1 MRRLRVVHQTG
12 FRYDGEVSASYNEAR
27 MLPATGGHQFVLS
40 SQLDISPKAHV
51 YSYQD
56 YWGTRVSAFEVL
68 TPHQELSLTATSL
81 VEVQERQFGLQLLD
95 WEGIARAAVSQVTL
109 VEKLDTTALTA
120 VPDEVVELARSI
132 SSGKTPAQ
140 AAEAIC
146 LEIGDRM
153 EYVPGSTTVHS
164 TATDAWLNRKGVC
177 QDISHVCLG
186 ALRSVGIPARYAS
199 GYLHPDDDAEI
210 GQPVTGESHAWV
222 EWFTGEWNGFDPTNS
237 RPIGG
242 KHVVV
247 GRGRDYADVPPL
259 RGVYAGPYASELF
272 VSVTVT
278 LEA

>member
-1 MRRLRVVHQTG
+1 MRRLKVEHRTG
-12 FRYDGEVSASYNEAR
+12 LRYDGEVSASYNEAR

-40 SQLDISPKAHV
+40 SQLDIHPKAHV

-56 YWGTRVSAFEVL
+56 YWGTLVSAFELL
-68 TPHQELSLTATSL
+68 TPHQELELTATSL
-81 VEVQERQFGLQLLD
+81 VEVQERQYGLQLLD
-95 WEGIARAAVSQVTL
+95 WDGISRAAAGQTPI
-109 VEKLDTTALTA
+109 VEKLDVTPLTA
-120 VPDEVVELARSI
+120 VPEEVVELAKSI
-132 SSGKTPAQ
+132 RSGKTPAQ

-146 LEIGDRM
+146 LAIAEQM

-164 TATDAWLNRKGVC
+164 TATEAWGNRKGVC

-199 GYLHPDDDAEI
+199 GYLHPVSDAEI
-210 GQPVTGESHAWV
+210 GVPVAGESHAWV

-237 RPIGG
+237 LPIGG

-247 GRGRDYADVPPL
+247 GRGRDYSDVPPL
-259 RGVYAGPYASELF
+259 RGVYAGPYASSLF

>member
-1 MRRLRVVHQTG
+1 MRRLKVVHKTG

-40 SQLDISPKAHV
+40 SQLEISPKAHL
-51 YSYQD
+51 YGYQD
-56 YWGTRVSAFEVL
+56 YWGTRVSAFELLMPHSEL
-68 TPHQELSLTATSL
+68 TLTATSL
-81 VEVQERQFGLQLLD
+81 VEVQERQYGLQLLD
-95 WEGIARAAVSQVTL
+95 WDGIARAAVGQTHII
-109 VEKLDTTALTA
+109 EKLEVTPLTQ
-120 VPDEVVELARSI
+120 VPDDVVELATSLAA
-132 SSGKTPAQ
+132 GKTPAQ

-146 LEIGDRM
+146 LEIGDQM

-164 TATDAWLNRKGVC
+164 TAAEAWANRKGVC

-186 ALRSVGIPARYAS
+186 ALRAVGIPARYAS
-199 GYLHPDDDAEI
+199 GYLHPSSDAGI
-210 GQPVTGESHAWV
+210 GEPVAGESHAWV

-237 RPIGG
+237 LPIGG

-247 GRGRDYADVPPL
+247 GRGRDYTDVPPL
-259 RGVYAGPYASELF
+259 RGVYAGPYASALF

>member
-1 MRRLRVVHQTG
+1 MRRLRVVHETG

-40 SQLDISPKAHV
+40 SQLEISPKAPV

-56 YWGTRVSAFEVL
+56 YWGSRVSAFELL
-68 TPHQELSLTATSL
+68 TPHKQLSLKATSL

-95 WEGIARAAVSQVTL
+95 WDGITRAAAAQTHL
-109 VEKLDTTALTA
+109 VEKLDITPLTR

-132 SSGKTPAQ
+132 ASDKTPAQ

-146 LEIGDRM
+146 LAISDQL
-153 EYVPGSTTVHS
+153 EYVPGSTDVHS
-164 TATDAWLNRKGVC
+164 TATDAWEKRKGVC

-186 ALRSVGIPARYAS
+186 ALRAVGIPARYAS
-199 GYLHPDDDAEI
+199 GYLHPSNDAAI
-210 GQPVTGESHAWV
+210 GEPVAGESHAWV

-237 RPIGG
+237 LPIGG

-247 GRGRDYADVPPL
+247 GRGRDYTDVPPL
-259 RGVYAGPYASELF
+259 RGVYAGPYASQLF